1 MQFYL
6 GQISPW
12 LIIIVLIITI
22 VVTIF
27 IVNRGILAH
36 RRHVSAGKEDLVGGT
51 AVVETALESK
61 GTVFIEGERWTA
73 ISESGRVEP
82 QEEVVVTKVIGLK
95 LYVAK
100 KSKEAK

>member
-12 LIIIVLIITI
+12 LIIIILIIAI

-27 IVNRGILAH
+27 IINRGILAH
-36 RRHVSAGKEDLVGGT
+36 RLHVSAGKEDLVGRT

-82 QEEVVVTKVIGLK
+82 EEEVVVTKVIGLK
-95 LYVAK
+95 LYVVK
-100 KSKEAK
+100 KNKEAK

>member
-6 GQISPW
+6 SQISPW
-12 LIIIVLIITI
+12 LIISVLIIAI

-36 RRHVSAGKEDLVGGT
+36 RLHVSAGKEDLVGRT

-82 QEEVVVTKVIGLK
+82 EEEVVVTKVIGLK
-95 LYVAK
+95 LYVVK
-100 KSKEAK
+100 KNKEAK